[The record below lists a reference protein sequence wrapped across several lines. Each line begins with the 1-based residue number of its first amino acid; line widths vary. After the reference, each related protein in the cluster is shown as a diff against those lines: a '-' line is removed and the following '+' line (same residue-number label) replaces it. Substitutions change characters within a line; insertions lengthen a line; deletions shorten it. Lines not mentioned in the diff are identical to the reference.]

1 MNFER
6 HAVAVPTWKC
16 LMLAVLAVC
25 TLVTS
30 RVDAAP
36 PSRPLTIDAAR
47 ALPLGSRVT
56 VEGSVTTPSGAF
68 ASSFFDVGFGLQDRS
83 AGIYVSLQTNP
94 GLSPGDQVRVTGVLA
109 DSYGLLILVP
119 DGADGVIE
127 CGRGRHVAARRLG
140 TSAIG
145 EDTEGLLVSV
155 KGTIVSGPSSDLPYG
170 YKLSVDDGSG
180 AVQIFVNVET
190 DIDVSAFAVGQRVKV
205 TGFSSQFD
213 DHYEIDPRDPDD
225 LVVVGRH

>member
-1 MNFER
+1 MTFER
-6 HAVAVPTWKC
+6 HAVAVPAWKS
-16 LMLAVLAVC
+16 LMLAVLAVW
-25 TLVTS
+25 TLSAS
-30 RVDAAP
+30 RADAAP
-36 PSRPLTIDAAR
+36 PSRPIAIDAAR
-47 ALPLGSRVT
+47 ELPLGSRVT
-56 VEGSVTTPSGAF
+56 VAGSVTTPSGAF
-68 ASSFFDVGFGLQDRS
+68 ESSFFDVGFGLQDRS
-83 AGIYVSLQTNP
+83 AGIYVSLQTDL
-94 GLSPGDQVRVTGVLA
+94 GLEPGDQVRVTGVLV
-109 DSYGLLILVP
+109 DSFGLLLLVP
-119 DGADGVIE
+119 DSTDDVVA
-127 CGRGRHVAARRLG
+127 CGRGRHVAPKRLA

-155 KGTIVSGPSSDLPYG
+155 KGTIVSGPTSDLPYG

-190 DIDVSAFAVGQRVKV
+190 GIDVSAFEVGQRVKV